1 MRFTVEHPVSAP
13 GYDRK
18 ILCAD
23 GMSAIVRA
31 ADELGY
37 DAIAFTDHPAPSQK
51 WLTAGGHESLDV
63 FAVLAYCAGQTSRLK
78 LMTYLLVVPYRNPFL
93 SAKALTT
100 IDILSGG
107 RAVAVVGTGYLRSE
121 FRALG
126 VEFEERNS
134 LFDESLEVMRGLW
147 RETPFSHHSEHFDA
161 ADVAAVPAPCQPDGP
176 PVVIGGNSRAARV
189 RAMSADGWSPL
200 MASAEMARTT
210 RTPQITTIEELRS
223 QISGIREGAA
233 ERQPHRSRP
242 LFFQV
247 HTPHTYYDRDRIS
260 VEEHREHL
268 GALQEAGVNSFV
280 FRPTGT
286 SVEAAVDALHAY
298 AETFI
303 ST

>member
-13 GYDRK
+13 GYDPK
-18 ILCAD
+18 ILRPD

-31 ADELGY
+31 ADDLGY

-51 WLTAGGHESLDV
+51 WLAAGGHESLDV
-63 FAVLAYCAGQTSRLK
+63 FAALAYCAGQTSRLK
-78 LMTYLLVVPYRNPFL
+78 LMAYLLVVPYRNPFL

-126 VEFEERNS
+126 VEFEQRNS
-134 LFDESLEVMRGLW
+134 LFEESLEVMRGLW
-147 RETPFSHHSEHFDA
+147 RETSFSYEGEHFEA
-161 ADVAAVPAPCQPDGP
+161 VEVAAVPAPCHPGGP
-176 PVVIGGNSRAARV
+176 PLIIGGNSRTARV

-223 QISGIREGAA
+223 QISEVREGIL
-233 ERQPHRSRP
+233 ERQPNRSRP

-247 HTPHTYYDRDRIS
+247 HTPHTYYDPRTIS

-268 GALQEAGVNSFV
+268 GSIQEAGVNSFV
-280 FRPTGT
+280 FRPAGT
-286 SVEAAVDALHAY
+286 SVEATVDALHAY
-298 AETFI
+298 AESFF